1 MIDVVVSGVLFDM
14 DGTLVDSTTVV
25 EAAWTR
31 FGDEHGLDP
40 AEILG
45 FSHGRQTIDTIQRF
59 LPDLPRDEQQVI
71 VDTMIAA
78 EVDYVEGIVEVPGA
92 AAFVRRLQ
100 DLGVPIALVTSAPR
114 ELAVK
119 RMIAAGVPVPD
130 ALVPS
135 EDAERSK
142 PHPEG
147 YLRGA
152 ELLGLPADRCLAFED
167 APAGV
172 EAAVASGA
180 TTIVVGELTSPVTEG
195 LPRIPGYDGLT
206 VEREGSAFRVRG

>member
-31 FGDEHGLDP
+31 FGDQHGLDP

-45 FSHGRQTIDTIQRF
+45 FSHGRQTIDTVQRF
-59 LPDLPRDEQQVI
+59 LPHLSPEDQHAI
-71 VDTMIAA
+71 VATMIAA
-78 EVDYVEGIVEVPGA
+78 EIDSTDGIVEVPGA
-92 AAFVRRLQ
+92 AAFVRRLL
-100 DLGVPIALVTSAPR
+100 DAGVPIALVTSAPR
-114 ELAVK
+114 DLAVK
-119 RMIAAGVPVPD
+119 RMVAAGVPVPD

-152 ELLGLPADRCLAFED
+152 ALLGLPAERCLAFED

-172 EAAVASGA
+172 EAALASGA
-180 TTIVVGELTSPVTEG
+180 TTVVVGTLSAPVTEG
-195 LPRIPGYDGLT
+195 LPRIAGYDGLT
-206 VEREGSAFRVRG
+206 VEREGAAFRVRG

>member
-14 DGTLVDSTTVV
+14 DGTLVDSTAVV

-59 LPDLPRDEQQVI
+59 LPDLPRAEQQVI

-78 EVDYVEGIVEVPGA
+78 EIDYVEGIVEVPGA

-119 RMIAAGVPVPD
+119 RLIAAGVPVPD

-152 ELLGLPADRCLAFED
+152 ALLGVPAERCLAFED

-180 TTIVVGELTSPVTEG
+180 TTIVVGELSSPVTEG
-195 LPRIPGYDGLT
+195 LPRIAGYDGLT